1 MNSVKTLVKTT
12 VTINQVAKM
21 AKVSTATVSR
31 ALNSPSTV
39 SEELKKNIYRI
50 IDKLGYIPNAGAR
63 SLMLKRSGSIG
74 VIVPTLDH
82 AIFAQGLAEFQRQL
96 SEAGYQMLVAST
108 NYDPDIES
116 QQVRNLL
123 LQGVEGIAMFGSS
136 QKLEL
141 IRLLRTRRLPY
152 IHIGTLSAPLNGY
165 TAGFDNKKAI
175 QLGVEYLLQVG
186 HKNFGMIAGQTA
198 NNDRARDRV
207 DGVSDLL
214 KRHQI
219 TLEKKSIIEVPYQI
233 EDARFALKKLLQ
245 INPRISAVVC
255 GQDILAVGALLEAQ
269 DKKIEVPKKLSI
281 IGFDDL
287 ELTRHLSPSL
297 STIRVDSIG
306 MWSKAAH
313 HLISQIQGLARLPRK
328 INVEVSLVIRDSTTN
343 IGKNTVSRK

>member
-1 MNSVKTLVKTT
+1 MRSVKTLAKTS
-12 VTINQVAKM
+12 VTIDQVAKM

-31 ALNSPSTV
+31 ALNTPTAV

-175 QLGVEYLLQVG
+175 QLGVDYLLQVG

-198 NNDRARDRV
+198 NNDRARGRV
-207 DGVSDLL
+207 DGVCELL
-214 KRHQI
+214 KHHHI
-219 TLEKKSIIEVPYQI
+219 ILEKKSII
-233 EDARFALKKLLQ
+233 
-245 INPRISAVVC
+245 
-255 GQDILAVGALLEAQ
+255 
-269 DKKIEVPKKLSI
+269 
-281 IGFDDL
+281 
-287 ELTRHLSPSL
+287 
-297 STIRVDSIG
+297 
-306 MWSKAAH
+306 
-313 HLISQIQGLARLPRK
+313 
-328 INVEVSLVIRDSTTN
+328 
-343 IGKNTVSRK
+343 